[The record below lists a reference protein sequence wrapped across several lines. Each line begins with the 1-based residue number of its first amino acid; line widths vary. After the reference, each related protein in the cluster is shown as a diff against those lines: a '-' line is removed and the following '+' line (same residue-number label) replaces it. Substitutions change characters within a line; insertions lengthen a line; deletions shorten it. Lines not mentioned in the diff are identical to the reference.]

1 MVVVCCHVVLSA
13 TGPSPGQRSRTEWR
27 LSECNGEAS
36 KNVKALAQQ
45 GLSILWGGGGT
56 YGSPM
61 NIGLSGEARVF
72 PVEAMKAYK
81 RNTSIATLTLNLD
94 ITWKLAVRFRPQ

>member
-1 MVVVCCHVVLSA
+1 
-13 TGPSPGQRSRTEWR
+13 
-27 LSECNGEAS
+27 
-36 KNVKALAQQ
+36 
-45 GLSILWGGGGT
+45 
-56 YGSPM
+56 M

-94 ITWKLAVRFRPQ
+94 ITWKLAVKFRPQ